1 MPEQK
6 ANRLIVDT
14 NLWVS
19 FLIGKE
25 LYYLK
30 DLIVRGKVKLV
41 VSDQL
46 LEELQ
51 LVTSR
56 PKLSKYFEK
65 RKVDE
70 LLNLIELICDKVK
83 VKKIQ
88 VISRDPKDDFLLA
101 LAKEGKADFLLTGD
115 KDLLEIGRYHKT
127 EIITITEFKKIL
139 G

>member
-6 ANRLIVDT
+6 ASRLIVDT

-25 LYYLK
+25 LHYLK
-30 DLIVRGKVKLV
+30 DLIVAGKVKLV

-65 RKVDE
+65 QKVDE
-70 LLNLIELICDKVK
+70 LLTLIELISEKVK

-88 VISRDPKDDFLLA
+88 RIGRDPKGDFLLA
-101 LAKEGKADFLLTGD
+101 LAKDGKADFMLTGD
-115 KDLLEIGRYHKT
+115 KDLLEIGKYYKT
-127 EIITITEFKKIL
+127 EIITVTEFKKTL
-139 G
+139 R

>member
-6 ANRLIVDT
+6 ASRLIVDT

-25 LYYLK
+25 LHYLK
-30 DLIVRGKVKLV
+30 DLIVGGKVKLV

-65 RKVDE
+65 QKVNE
-70 LLNLIELICDKVK
+70 LLALIELISDKVK
-83 VKKIQ
+83 VKQIQ
-88 VISRDPKDDFLLA
+88 RIGRDPKDAFLLA
-101 LAKEGKADFLLTGD
+101 LAKDGNADFLLTGD

-127 EIITITEFKKIL
+127 EIITVTEFKKTL
-139 G
+139 E

>member
-127 EIITITEFKKIL
+127 EILTITEFKKIL

>member
-65 RKVDE
+65 RNVDE
-70 LLNLIELICDKVK
+70 LLTLIELICDKVK

-88 VISRDPKDDFLLA
+88 VISSDPKDDFLLA